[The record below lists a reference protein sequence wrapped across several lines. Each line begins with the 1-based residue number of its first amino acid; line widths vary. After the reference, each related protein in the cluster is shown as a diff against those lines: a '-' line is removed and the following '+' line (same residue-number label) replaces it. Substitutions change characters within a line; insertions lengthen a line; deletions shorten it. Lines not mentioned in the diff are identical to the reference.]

1 MGISFPHLARSFDD
15 KNRWVRFTGY
25 DGMLEIKFYLATEV
39 LASEKSHRNASEG
52 EYLTSFDALRPRI
65 LKAAT
70 SAYARNRSST
80 IMLDL
85 THFR

>member
-1 MGISFPHLARSFDD
+1 MGISFPNLARSFDG
-15 KNRWVRFTGY
+15 KSRCVRFTGY

-70 SAYARNRSST
+70 SAYSVNRSST

>member
-1 MGISFPHLARSFDD
+1 MGISFPNSARSFDG
-15 KNRWVRFTGY
+15 KNRCVRFTGY
-25 DGMLEIKFYLATEV
+25 DGMLEIKFYLSTEV
-39 LASEKSHRNASEG
+39 LASEKSQRSVSEG
-52 EYLTSFDALRPRI
+52 EYLTSFDTLRPRI

-70 SAYARNRSST
+70 SAYSINRSRS